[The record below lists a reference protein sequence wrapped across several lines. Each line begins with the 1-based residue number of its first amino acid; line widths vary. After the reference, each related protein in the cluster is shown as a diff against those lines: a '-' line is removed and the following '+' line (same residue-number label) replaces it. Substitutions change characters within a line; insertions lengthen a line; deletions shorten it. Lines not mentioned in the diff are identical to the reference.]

1 MGKKLIQLRHNEIP
15 IIRDELMEKQKGL
28 CPICD
33 RGIKDPCLDHSHT
46 RRNRGS
52 GLIRGVLCRAC
63 NVLVAKMENN
73 CVRYGVVHME
83 LPEVLKNMAKYL
95 EQQDLPMIHPS
106 EAPKPSLLKKTSY
119 NKLKKIY
126 DGKAKLP
133 PYPTSRRLTK
143 ELERLFRKYELE
155 PEFYKR

>member
-1 MGKKLIQLRHNEIP
+1 MDKPLQLRHNDIP
-15 IIRDELMEKQKGL
+15 VIRDELMEKQGGL
-28 CPICD
+28 CPIC
-33 RGIKDPCLDHSHT
+33 RRSIKDPCLDHSHT

-52 GLIRGVLCRAC
+52 GLVRGVLCRAC

-73 CVRYGVVHME
+73 CVRYGVVHMR
-83 LPEVLKNMAKYL
+83 LPEVLRSMASYL

-119 NKLKKIY
+119 NKLKRVY
-126 DGKAKLP
+126 DGRAKFP
-133 PYPTSRRLTK
+133 PYPASRRLTK
-143 ELERLFRKYELE
+143 ELEKLFKKHDLE